1 MAMEIVIKCSAVKFS
16 QKNVLKNN
24 VNLGWMHGKHLFGNP
39 TL

>member
-1 MAMEIVIKCSAVKFS
+1 MEIVIKCSAVEVS

-24 VNLGWMHGKHLFGNP
+24 VNLGWIHCRHLFGNF